1 MSSQTPDIESIPARP
16 GQDPLDAVQIE
27 RLRQGTLTILDEI
40 GVHVP
45 SARAREVFASH
56 GARVGDDE
64 VVRLAPDLVLKAMA
78 TAPRSFVLAGREER
92 LDLVLDGTR
101 CYISTEGVG
110 TKVAD
115 PVTGEV
121 RSSRKDDVALMARIC
136 DALPLLSFFWPPVS
150 AQDHL
155 RTAPLHECHAG
166 LGNTRKH
173 VRGATTV
180 YPQLAKYVVEMA
192 TVVAGSDAERRR
204 RPPICGNIC
213 TISPLAHDAH
223 GLECALTYA
232 EAGIPFSFMAM
243 PTMGSTAPATELGA
257 IVMADAEV
265 VSGMVL
271 VQLACPGAPVFHS
284 FYVSLMDPLSG
295 GYLSE
300 TEGAAER
307 IAVQL
312 AHAWGVP
319 SLGGGSVSSDAEGPG
334 WQSGAQTGIGAV
346 TVPLF
351 AAEIC
356 GSAGLEYGSTILYP
370 DKVIRDLEVIRHA
383 AAVVGPTEFREEDL
397 ALDVI
402 RAVGPRGHFMGQRHT
417 REHLRDHRLP
427 VWLTHDGREAAAAMR
442 RGGGPAA
449 GLEPARAAA
458 IAEFRRLEREH
469 HPEPLAAD
477 VQRELDAVV
486 AAADREAEK
495 LG

>member
-1 MSSQTPDIESIPARP
+1 MSSHTPDILSIPPRP
-16 GQDPLDAVQIE
+16 GQDPLEATQIE
-27 RLRQGTLTILDEI
+27 RLRAGTMTILDEI

-45 SARAREVFASH
+45 SVRAREILAGH

-64 VVRLAPDLVLKAMA
+64 VVQIPSDLVVKAMS
-78 TAPRSFVLAGREER
+78 TAPRSFVLAGRDER
-92 LDLVLDGTR
+92 LDLLLDGSR
-101 CYISTEGVG
+101 CYICTEGVG

-121 RSSRKDDVALMARIC
+121 RASRKDDVELMARIC

-150 AQDHL
+150 AQDHG

-166 LGNTRKH
+166 LSNTRKH
-173 VRGATTV
+173 VRGGTTV
-180 YPQLAKYVVEMA
+180 YPPLAKNIVEMA
-192 TVVAGSDAERRR
+192 TVVAGGDEQRRR
-204 RPPICGNIC
+204 RPPICANIC

-243 PTMGSTAPATELGA
+243 PTMGSTAPATVLGA
-257 IVMADAEV
+257 IAMADAEV

-271 VQLACPGAPVFHS
+271 AQLASPGAPVFHS
-284 FYVSLMDPLSG
+284 FFVSLMDPLSG
-295 GYLSE
+295 GYVCE
-300 TEGAAER
+300 VACPAEH

-319 SLGGGSVSSDAEGPG
+319 SLGGGSFSSDAEGPG
-334 WQSGAQTGIGAV
+334 WQSGVKTGIGAI

-351 AAEIC
+351 GAEVC
-356 GSAGLEYGSTILYP
+356 GSIGLEAGSTILYP
-370 DKVIRDLEVIRHA
+370 EKVIRDCEALQHA
-383 AAVVGPTEFREEDL
+383 VAYVSPVGFDEEDL

-417 REHLRDHRLP
+417 RGHLRDHHLP
-427 VWLTHDGREAAAAMR
+427 LWLQHDGREAAAAMR
-442 RGGGPAA
+442 RGGGEAA

-469 HPEPLAAD
+469 HPEPLSAD
-477 VQRELDAVV
+477 VQRELDAVL
-486 AAADREAEK
+486 AAADREAQK
-495 LG
+495 LD

>member
-1 MSSQTPDIESIPARP
+1 MDSATPDILSFPSRP
-16 GQDPLDAVQIE
+16 GRDPLDAAQIE
-27 RLRQGTLTILDEI
+27 RLREGTLTVLDEV

-45 SARAREVFASH
+45 SPRAREIFASH
-56 GARVGDDE
+56 GARVGHDE
-64 VVRLAPDLVLKAMA
+64 VVRIPPDLVVKAMS

-101 CYISTEGVG
+101 CYVCTEGVG

-121 RSSRKDDVALMARIC
+121 RASRKDDVALMARIC
-136 DALPLLSFFWPPVS
+136 DALPPLAFFWPPVS
-150 AQDHL
+150 AQDHG

-166 LGNTRKH
+166 LSHTRKH
-173 VRGATTV
+173 VRGGTTV
-180 YPQLAKYVVEMA
+180 YPQLAKYIVEMA
-192 TVVAGSDAERRR
+192 TVVAGGETERRR

-223 GLECALTYA
+223 GLECALAYA

-243 PTMGSTAPATELGA
+243 PTMGSTAPASEVGA
-257 IVMADAEV
+257 MVMADAEV

-271 VQLACPGAPVFHS
+271 VQLACPGAAVFHS
-284 FYVSLMDPLSG
+284 FFVSLMDPLSG
-295 GYLSE
+295 GYLCEIDGASE
-300 TEGAAER
+300 R
-307 IAVQL
+307 VAVQL

-319 SLGGGSVSSDAEGPG
+319 SLGGGSVSSDAAGPG

-356 GSAGLEYGSTILYP
+356 GSVGLEAGSTVLWP
-370 DKVIRDLEVIRHA
+370 DKVIRDLEVLRHA
-383 AAVVGPTEFREEDL
+383 AAVVGPCEFREEDL

-417 REHLRDHRLP
+417 RERLRDHRLP
-427 VWLTHDGREAAAAMR
+427 LWLTHAGREAAAAMR
-442 RGGGPAA
+442 RGGGAAA

-458 IAEFRRLEREH
+458 VAEFRRLEAEH
-469 HPEPLAAD
+469 HPEPLAPD

-486 AAADREAEK
+486 AAADREA
-495 LG
+495 LTLD

>member
-1 MSSQTPDIESIPARP
+1 MSSHTPDIVSIAARTAP
-16 GQDPLDAVQIE
+16 DPLGAEQIE
-27 RLRQGTLTILDEI
+27 RLRQGTLTVLDEI
-40 GVHVP
+40 GVHFP
-45 SARAREVFASH
+45 SATAREILASH

-64 VVRLAPDLVLKAMA
+64 VVRIAPDLVVKAMA

-101 CYISTEGVG
+101 CYICTEGVG

-115 PVTGEV
+115 PVTGEL
-121 RSSRKDDVALMARIC
+121 RASCKDDVALMARIC
-136 DALPLLSFFWPPVS
+136 DALPLLAFYWPPVS
-150 AQDHL
+150 AQDHPL
-155 RTAPLHECHAG
+155 SAPLHECHAG
-166 LGNTRKH
+166 LLNTRKH

-180 YPQLAKYVVEMA
+180 YPRLAKYVVEMA
-192 TVVAGSDAERRR
+192 TVVAGGDAERRR
-204 RPPICGNIC
+204 RPPIGGNIC

-271 VQLACPGAPVFHS
+271 IQLAFPGARVFHS
-284 FYVSLMDPLSG
+284 FFVSLMDPLSG
-295 GYLSE
+295 GYISE
-300 TEGAAER
+300 VEGQAER

-319 SLGGGSVSSDAEGPG
+319 SLGGGSISGDAVGPG
-334 WQSGAQTGIGAV
+334 WQTGVSAGIGAV

-351 AAEIC
+351 GAEIC
-356 GSAGLEYGSTILYP
+356 GSIGLEAGSTILYP
-370 DKVIRDLEVIRHA
+370 DKVIRDQEALRHA
-383 AAVVGPTEFREEDL
+383 LALVGPAEFDEADM
-397 ALDVI
+397 ALDVM

-417 REHLRDHRLP
+417 REHLRDHRLSL
-427 VWLTHDGREAAAAMR
+427 WLQHAGREAAAEMR
-442 RGGGPAA
+442 RGGGEAA

-458 IAEFRRLEREH
+458 IAEFRRLERDH
-469 HPEPLAAD
+469 HPEPLAVD
-477 VQRELDAVV
+477 VRRELDAVV
-486 AAADREAEK
+486 AAADREAQD

>member
-1 MSSQTPDIESIPARP
+1 MSSHTPDIVSIAARTGP
-16 GQDPLDAVQIE
+16 DPLDAAQIA
-27 RLRQGTLTILDEI
+27 RLRQGTLTVLDEI
-40 GVHVP
+40 GVHMP
-45 SARAREVFASH
+45 SARAREILASH

-64 VVRLAPDLVLKAMA
+64 VVRIPPDLVTKAMA
-78 TAPRSFVLAGREER
+78 TAPRSFLLAGREER
-92 LDLVLDGTR
+92 LDLVLDGSR
-101 CYISTEGVG
+101 CYICTEGVG

-115 PVTGEV
+115 PVTGEL
-121 RSSRKDDVALMARIC
+121 RASRKDDVALMARIC
-136 DALPLLSFFWPPVS
+136 DALPLLAFYWAPVS
-150 AQDHL
+150 AQDYA

-166 LGNTRKH
+166 LSNTLKH

-180 YPQLAKYVVEMA
+180 YPELAKYVVEMA

-213 TISPLAHDAH
+213 TISPLAQDGP

-232 EAGIPFSFMAM
+232 EAGLPFSFMAM

-271 VQLACPGAPVFHS
+271 VQLAYPGAPVFHS
-284 FYVSLMDPLSG
+284 FFVSLMDPLSG
-295 GYLSE
+295 GYISE
-300 TEGAAER
+300 VEGQAER

-319 SLGGGSVSSDAEGPG
+319 SLGGGSMSGDATAPG
-334 WQSGAQTGIGAV
+334 WQAGVSAGIGAV

-351 AAEIC
+351 GAEVC
-356 GSAGLEYGSTILYP
+356 GSIALEAGSTILYP
-370 DKVIRDLEVIRHA
+370 DKVIRDCEALLRA
-383 AAVVGPTEFREEDL
+383 AALVGPAEFDEEDL

-402 RAVGPRGHFMGQRHT
+402 RTVGPRGHFMAQRHT

-427 VWLTHDGREAAAAMR
+427 LWLTHAGREAVAEAKR
-442 RGGGPAA
+442 RGGAEA

-458 IAEFRRLEREH
+458 VAEFRRLEREH
-469 HPEPLAAD
+469 HPEPLPAD
-477 VQRELDAVV
+477 VQAELDAVV
-486 AAADREAEK
+486 AAADREAQR
-495 LG
+495 LD

>member
-1 MSSQTPDIESIPARP
+1 MSSYTLDIASIPARP
-16 GQDPLDAVQIE
+16 GQDPLDTAQIE
-27 RLRQGTLTILDEI
+27 RLRHGTLTILDEV

-45 SARAREVFASH
+45 SARAREILAGH
-56 GARVGDDE
+56 GAKVGDDE
-64 VVRLAPDLVLKAMA
+64 VVRIPPDLVVKAMS

-92 LDLVLDGTR
+92 LDLVLDGSR
-101 CYISTEGVG
+101 CYICTEGVG

-121 RSSRKDDVALMARIC
+121 RASRKDDVALMARIC
-136 DALPLLSFFWPPVS
+136 DALPLLAFFWPPVS
-150 AQDHL
+150 AQDHG

-166 LGNTRKH
+166 LSNTRKH
-173 VRGATTV
+173 VRGGTTV
-180 YPQLAKYVVEMA
+180 YPQLAKYIVEMA
-192 TVVAGSDAERRR
+192 TVVAGGDAERRR
-204 RPPICGNIC
+204 RPPICANIC

-223 GLECALTYA
+223 GLECALIYA

-271 VQLACPGAPVFHS
+271 VQLAFPGAPVFHS
-284 FYVSLMDPLSG
+284 FFVSLMDPLSG
-295 GYLSE
+295 GYLCE
-300 TEGAAER
+300 VEGPAER

-319 SLGGGSVSSDAEGPG
+319 SLGGGSFSSDAPGPG
-334 WQSGAQTGIGAV
+334 WQSGVNTGIGAV
-346 TVPLF
+346 TVSLF
-351 AAEIC
+351 GAEIC
-356 GSAGLEYGSTILYP
+356 GSIGLEAGSTILHP
-370 DKVIRDLEVIRHA
+370 DKVIRDCEALRHA
-383 AAVVGPTEFREEDL
+383 AAMVGAGTFDEADL

-427 VWLTHDGREAAAAMR
+427 LWLQHAGREAAAEMR
-442 RGGGPAA
+442 RGGGEAA

-458 IAEFRRLEREH
+458 IAEYRRLEREH
-469 HPEPLAAD
+469 HPEPLSPD
-477 VQRELDAVV
+477 VQRELDAIVG
-486 AAADREAEK
+486 AADREAQR
-495 LG
+495 LD